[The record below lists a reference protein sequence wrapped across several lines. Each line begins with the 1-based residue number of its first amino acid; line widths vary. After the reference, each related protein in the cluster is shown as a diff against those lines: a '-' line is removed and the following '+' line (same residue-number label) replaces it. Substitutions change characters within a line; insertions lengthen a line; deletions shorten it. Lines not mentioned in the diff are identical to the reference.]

1 MEYRPC
7 YNVDEAEMETMPL
20 TLSRP
25 RSGQFVGLSSMIQK
39 IEVIMKK
46 AKYVGFVIDNNAI
59 CANIINLGDGVK

>member
-1 MEYRPC
+1 
-7 YNVDEAEMETMPL
+7 
-20 TLSRP
+20 
-25 RSGQFVGLSSMIQK
+25 MIQK